1 MRRLTLIATTA
12 LLLPTLAFAGFKASS
27 HKKFDRSGASFD
39 ADAAL
44 DGDVT
49 TSWMIDPEEENA
61 GQWIEVDVPVG
72 KVDKLSLVV
81 GWNKTEQTWG
91 DYARLKKA
99 RIQIYNL
106 DSGEPVLVHETSADF
121 EDKKERQ
128 FIDLPDTQVGG
139 EMQGG
144 RVRLTVSEVY
154 EGKDYANIALG
165 ELLVHL
171 VEFDATTVGVAAPPS
186 SEAEGHDAAL
196 MTDSSKSTFWAS
208 EGDGVG
214 STFSLEGG
222 RYSISSIGIMPGPK
236 SYARPKVIE
245 ITQSKVTRK
254 VEVPDSSGPHWYELP
269 ALVGYTGSAIGPVD
283 VKILEVYPG
292 SSSKAVAVAEVK
304 FKATGLDAW

>member
-1 MRRLTLIATTA
+1 MRRSTLFATTA

-27 HKKFDRSGASFD
+27 FKKFDRSGASFN

-44 DGDVT
+44 DGDDT
-49 TSWMIDPEEENA
+49 TAWMIDPEQENA
-61 GQWIEVDVPVG
+61 GQWIELDVPVG
-72 KVDKLSLVV
+72 KVDKVSVIV
-81 GWNKTEQTWG
+81 GWNKNEQTWI
-91 DYARLKKA
+91 DHARLKKA
-99 RIQIYNL
+99 RVQVYNL
-106 DSGEPVLVHETSADF
+106 DSGEPVLVHETSVEL

-128 FIDLPDTQVGG
+128 FIDLPDPQVGG

-144 RVRLTVSEVY
+144 RVRLTISEVY

-171 VEFDATTVGVAAPPS
+171 VEIDATTVGVASPPS

-196 MTDSSKSTFWAS
+196 MTDGSKSTFWAS
-208 EGDGVG
+208 EGEGVG
-214 STFSLEGG
+214 STFSMEGG
-222 RYSISSIGIMPGPK
+222 RYSISRIGIMPGPK
-236 SYARPKVIE
+236 SYARPKVVE
-245 ITQSKVTRK
+245 ITQSNVTRK
-254 VEVPDSSGPHWYELP
+254 VEMPDSSGPHWFDLP

-292 SSSKAVAVAEVK
+292 SSSKSVAVAEVK